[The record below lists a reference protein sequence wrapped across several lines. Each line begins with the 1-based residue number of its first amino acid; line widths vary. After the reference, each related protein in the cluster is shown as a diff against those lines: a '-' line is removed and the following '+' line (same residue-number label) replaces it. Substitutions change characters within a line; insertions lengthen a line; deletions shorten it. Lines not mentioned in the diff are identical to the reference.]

1 MDRLTRDIAMTL
13 EKLLIFGFAIAVVT
27 VLAITA
33 TGIAER
39 RAPQN
44 QGYQDQV
51 RDMVDPN

>member
-1 MDRLTRDIAMTL
+1 MTL
-13 EKLLIFGFAIAVVT
+13 EKLLILGFAIAVMT
-27 VLAITA
+27 ALAVTA

-44 QGYQDQV
+44 DAYQAEV